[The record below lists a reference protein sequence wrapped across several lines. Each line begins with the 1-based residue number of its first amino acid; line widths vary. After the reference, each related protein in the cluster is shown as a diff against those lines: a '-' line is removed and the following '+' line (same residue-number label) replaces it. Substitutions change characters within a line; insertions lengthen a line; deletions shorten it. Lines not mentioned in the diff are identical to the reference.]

1 LKNNINQP
9 KGANQINM
17 IEDKLKAQIE
27 EWQTLW
33 QNKQKE
39 IDGLVKA
46 KDLHNA
52 LSMQISATTLKNC
65 IQDAYK
71 LLESTEPK

>member
-1 LKNNINQP
+1 
-9 KGANQINM
+9 M
-17 IEDKLKAQIE
+17 IEEKLKAQIDT
-27 EWQTLW
+27 WQALW
-33 QNKQKE
+33 QDKQKE
-39 IDGLVKA
+39 IDRLIKE

-71 LLESTEPK
+71 LLE

>member
-17 IEDKLKAQIE
+17 IEEKLKAQIE
-27 EWQTLW
+27 VWQTLW
-33 QNKQKE
+33 QDKQKE
-39 IDGLVKA
+39 IDKLVKA

-52 LSMQISATTLKNC
+52 LSMQISATTLKSC

-71 LLESTEPK
+71 LLESNKPK